1 MTDGLPESYKLFKD
15 MEDLQKKNQLLM
27 RYINA
32 LTIYYQKSSKSMPVN
47 LNTSISQLLN
57 ASSLPEEDLSEEEVN
72 KIIEK
77 TSNGETPDY
86 ESIVYQL
93 KKQVDSMKDER
104 LKQQDYIT
112 SIIKQRDM
120 YKALLAQVWYDI
132 HKA

>member
-1 MTDGLPESYKLFKD
+1 
-15 MEDLQKKNQLLM
+15 M

-132 HKA
+132 HKVQEVGGLVGSKQGNWLDNGLKY